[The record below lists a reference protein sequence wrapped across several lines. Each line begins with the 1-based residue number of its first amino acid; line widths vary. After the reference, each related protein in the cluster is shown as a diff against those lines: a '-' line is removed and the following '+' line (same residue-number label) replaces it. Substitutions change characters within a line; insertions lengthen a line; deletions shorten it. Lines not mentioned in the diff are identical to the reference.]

1 MAFRIK
7 LGRYV
12 PADSP
17 IHKLDPRIKI
27 VCGLAFMVSV
37 FFIQTPVQLV
47 FGWLC
52 ALGLVLASRIPVGK
66 MLDSIRPIIAVLLV
80 LSVFNLL
87 LVTTGDVLLAV
98 GPIRITTD
106 GLWAAVNYSLRLVV
120 AIIAASLILLTTTPT
135 QLTDAFDALLAPLS
149 RIGLPGHEIAMVFS
163 LMLRFIPTIAD
174 EASAIVDAQTA
185 RGGAL
190 AEGSLPK
197 RIRAVVPII
206 VALLASS
213 LRHANGL
220 SRALDARCYEGGS
233 GRSHWLPLRLQARD
247 AVAVVL
253 TCAYIA
259 ALLALGTWR

>member
-1 MAFRIK
+1 MAFRIS

-12 PADSP
+12 AADSVL
-17 IHKLDPRIKI
+17 HRLDPRTKI
-27 VCGLAFMVSV
+27 VCGLALMVTV
-37 FFIQTPVQLV
+37 FFIHTPLQLA
-47 FGWLC
+47 FGWAC
-52 ALGLVLASRIPVGK
+52 ALALVKLSNIPFGK
-66 MLDSIRPIIAVLLV
+66 VLSSLKPIIAVLLV

-87 LVTTGDVLLAV
+87 LVTTGEPLLVA
-98 GPIRITTD
+98 GPVRITTD
-106 GLWAAVNYSLRLVV
+106 GLWAAVNYSMRLVV
-120 AIIAASLILLTTTPT
+120 AVIAATLILLTTTPT

-190 AEGSLPK
+190 AEGSLVQ
-197 RIRAVVPII
+197 RVRAIVPVI

-220 SRALDARCYEGGS
+220 SRALDARCYEGGAA
-233 GRSHWLPLRLQARD
+233 RSHWHPLKLHAGD
-247 AVAVVL
+247 GVALAVTV
-253 TCAYIA
+253 AYVA
-259 ALLALGTWR
+259 ALILLG